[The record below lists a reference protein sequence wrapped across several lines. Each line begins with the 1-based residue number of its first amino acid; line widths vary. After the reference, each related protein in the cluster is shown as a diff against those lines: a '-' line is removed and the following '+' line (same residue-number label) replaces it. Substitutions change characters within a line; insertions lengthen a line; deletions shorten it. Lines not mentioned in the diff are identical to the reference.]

1 MEPHEG
7 KKLVFFVD
15 PTHFRKK
22 KAHKTTTAREEEEE
36 EEEHLFFLSLFL
48 SLPLSLFWSL
58 ERPSS

>member
-15 PTHFRKK
+15 PTHRKK

-36 EEEHLFFLSLFL
+36 EEEEHLFFLSLSL